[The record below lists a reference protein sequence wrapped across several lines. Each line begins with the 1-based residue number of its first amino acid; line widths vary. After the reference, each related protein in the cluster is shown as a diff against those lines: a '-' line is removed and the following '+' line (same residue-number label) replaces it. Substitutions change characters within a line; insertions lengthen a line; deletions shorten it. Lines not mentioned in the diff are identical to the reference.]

1 MKKVILVL
9 AVLSNLVFARG
20 ENFSENKKECESGS
34 IYTCLSYGESYL
46 FGRDFG
52 SRDNIPRDY
61 IKAKFFL
68 EKACKKDNVKKEDKF
83 SGREAYF
90 YLGYMY
96 LEGLGVEK
104 DDKKAF
110 ELFNTAYDGKL
121 DELYYRLGKMYFNGD
136 SRLDLYKKT
145 IRQDGEKS
153 REYYDK
159 SCDDGYPYAC
169 NDIAKI
175 LYGYKN
181 NDEAAQYYKKTCEL
195 VKKNYSGAKKDNSK
209 LPKDLEEACDMYEL
223 LK

>member
-1 MKKVILVL
+1 MKKVILLL
-9 AVLSNLVFARG
+9 AVLSNLAFARG

-34 IYTCLSYGESYL
+34 IYTCLSYGKKYL
-46 FGRDFG
+46 FGTNMISSDY
-52 SRDNIPRDY
+52 IPRDY

-68 EKACKKDNVKKEDKF
+68 EKACKKDNVKKEDK
-83 SGREAYF
+83 SNVREAYF

-104 DDKKAF
+104 HDKKAF

-136 SRLDLYKKT
+136 SMLDLHKTT
-145 IRQDGEKS
+145 IREDKEKGS
-153 REYYDK
+153 EYYKK
-159 SCDDGYPYAC
+159 SCDDGYPHAC

-175 LYGYKN
+175 LYQYKY

-195 VKKNYSGAKKDNSK
+195 GKNDLGVKKDDSK
-209 LPKDLEEACDMYEL
+209 LPKSLQEACDMYEL

>member
-1 MKKVILVL
+1 MKKAILVL
-9 AVLSNLVFARG
+9 VVLANLVSAGG
-20 ENFSENKKECESGS
+20 ENFSENKKECEGGS
-34 IYTCLSYGESYL
+34 VYTCLSYGESYL

-83 SGREAYF
+83 FVREAYF

-121 DELYYRLGKMYFNGD
+121 DELYYRLGEMYFRGYD
-136 SRLDLYKKT
+136 VYSFRKV
-145 IRQDGEKS
+145 REDGEKS

-169 NDIAKI
+169 NDIATI
-175 LYGYKN
+175 LYKY
-181 NDEAAQYYKKTCEL
+181 DH
-195 VKKNYSGAKKDNSK
+195 V
-209 LPKDLEEACDMYEL
+209 
-223 LK
+223 

>member
-1 MKKVILVL
+1 MKKAILVL
-9 AVLSNLVFARG
+9 AVLANLAFARG

-34 IYTCLSYGESYL
+34 VDTCLSYGIKYL
-46 FGRDFG
+46 FGTYMTSSDYIR
-52 SRDNIPRDY
+52 RDY

-83 SGREAYF
+83 DVREAYF
-90 YLGYMY
+90 CLGYMY
-96 LEGLGVEK
+96 LRGLGVEK

-121 DELYYRLGKMYFNGD
+121 EEVYYRLGYIYFEGD
-136 SRLDLYKKT
+136 RRDIYRT
-145 IRQDGEKS
+145 IPKDEEKGS
-153 REYYDK
+153 EYYKK
-159 SCDDGYPYAC
+159 SCDGGYPYAC

-175 LYGYKN
+175 LYQYEY

-195 VKKNYSGAKKDNSK
+195 VKNTDDAEY
-209 LPKDLEEACDMYEL
+209 LQEACDMYEL

>member
-9 AVLSNLVFARG
+9 AVLANLAFAIG
-20 ENFSENKKECESGS
+20 EDFSEYKKKCENEGIS
-34 IYTCLSYGESYL
+34 TCLNYGTKYL
-46 FGRDFG
+46 FGTNTISSDY
-52 SRDNIPRDY
+52 IPRDY

-68 EKACKKDNVKKEDKF
+68 GKACKKDDVKKNDEYNAK
-83 SGREAYF
+83 EACF

-121 DELYYRLGKMYFNGD
+121 DELYYRLGKMYFKGD
-136 SRLDLYKKT
+136 SMRDIYKKT
-145 IRQDGEKS
+145 IREDKEKGS
-153 REYYDK
+153 EYYKK
-159 SCDDGYPYAC
+159 SCDGGYPYAC

-175 LYGYKN
+175 LYQYEY

-195 VKKNYSGAKKDNSK
+195 VKNTDDAKYFQ
-209 LPKDLEEACDMYEL
+209 EACDMYEL

>member
-9 AVLSNLVFARG
+9 AVLSNLAFARG

-34 IYTCLSYGESYL
+34 VYTCLSYGKKYL
-46 FGRDFG
+46 FGSYMISSD
-52 SRDNIPRDY
+52 DIPRDY

-68 EKACKKDNVKKEDKF
+68 EKACKKDNVKKENKSDV
-83 SGREAYF
+83 REAYF

-96 LEGLGVEK
+96 LRGLGVEE

-121 DELYYRLGKMYFNGD
+121 EEVYYRLGKIYFKGD
-136 SRLDLYKKT
+136 ENDIYET
-145 IRQDGEKS
+145 IGKNEEKGS
-153 REYYDK
+153 EYYKK
-159 SCDDGYPYAC
+159 SCDGGYPYAC

-175 LYGYKN
+175 LYQYEY

-195 VKKNYSGAKKDNSK
+195 VKNTDDAKYFQ
-209 LPKDLEEACDMYEL
+209 EACDMYEL

>member
-9 AVLSNLVFARG
+9 VALTNLVFAGG
-20 ENFSENKKECESGS
+20 ENFSENKKECEGGS
-34 IYTCLSYGESYL
+34 VYTCLSYGIKYL
-46 FGRDFG
+46 FGTDVT
-52 SRDNIPRDY
+52 SRDYISRDY

-68 EKACKKDNVKKEDKF
+68 EKACKKGNVKKEDKF
-83 SGREAYF
+83 DDVREAYF

-96 LEGLGVEK
+96 LEGLGAEK

-110 ELFNTAYDGKL
+110 ELFNMAYDGKL
-121 DELYYRLGKMYFNGD
+121 DELYYRLGEMYFTGYD
-136 SRLDLYKKT
+136 RYRKMRKDE
-145 IRQDGEKS
+145 EKS
-153 REYYDK
+153 REYYEK

-175 LYGYKN
+175 LYRYKY

-195 VKKNYSGAKKDNSK
+195 IKKNDSDVKKDNSK
-209 LPKDLEEACDMYEL
+209 LPKDLQEACDMYEL

>member
-9 AVLSNLVFARG
+9 AVLSNLAFARG
-20 ENFSENKKECESGS
+20 ENFSENKKECESEG
-34 IYTCLSYGESYL
+34 IYTCLSYGIKYL
-46 FGRDFG
+46 FGTNMTSSDY
-52 SRDNIPRDY
+52 IPRDY

-68 EKACKKDNVKKEDKF
+68 EKACKKDNVKKEDK
-83 SGREAYF
+83 SDVREAYF

-110 ELFNTAYDGKL
+110 ELFNTAYDDKL
-121 DELYYRLGKMYFNGD
+121 DKLYYRLGEMYFTGYD
-136 SRLDLYKKT
+136 GYSFRKT
-145 IRQDGEKS
+145 REDEEKGS
-153 REYYDK
+153 EYYKK
-159 SCDDGYPYAC
+159 SCDGGYPYAC

-175 LYGYKN
+175 LYQYKY

-195 VKKNYSGAKKDNSK
+195 VKNTDDAKY
-209 LPKDLEEACDMYEL
+209 LQEACDMYEL